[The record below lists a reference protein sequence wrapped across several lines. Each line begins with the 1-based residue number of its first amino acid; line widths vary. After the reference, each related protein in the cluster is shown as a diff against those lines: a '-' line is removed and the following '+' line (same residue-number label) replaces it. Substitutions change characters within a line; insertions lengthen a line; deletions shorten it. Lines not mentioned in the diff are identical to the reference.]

1 MEKKFHTLAIPVH
14 LKERLDDV
22 KKELQ
27 SRTDLMSINISNSN
41 VIEYLI
47 GFFERNKDDYRG

>member
-1 MEKKFHTLAIPVH
+1 MDKKFHTMAIPVS
-14 LKERLDDV
+14 LKERLDEI

-27 SRTDLMSINISNSN
+27 QRTDLMSINISNAN

-47 GFFERNKDDYRG
+47 GFFDRYKDDYRG